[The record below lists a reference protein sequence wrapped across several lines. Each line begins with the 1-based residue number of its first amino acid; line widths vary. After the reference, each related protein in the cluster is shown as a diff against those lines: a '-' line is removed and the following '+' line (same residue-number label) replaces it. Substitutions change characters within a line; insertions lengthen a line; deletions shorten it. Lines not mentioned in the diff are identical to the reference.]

1 MNPQNTTIRNTVP
14 SSVSDV
20 VLLAKR
26 LEIDELKHLQSRAHL
41 VGVISHMVHALQAER
56 GASSIYIAS
65 RGQRFEATR
74 LKLVSESESVQRL
87 LRDLILE
94 ESRASASS
102 NARIVALLAWVL
114 LGLDALSDLRARIT
128 SLRLSGS
135 ESVAAFS
142 RIIAGLIALIF
153 EVADA
158 SVDPDISRL
167 LVSLFNLVEGKE
179 FAGQERAV
187 GALHFGSGRC
197 DGPLKERLLY
207 LIDAQARSFEVF
219 LQFADASLHRKW
231 ADIENE
237 DYTAE
242 LLRLRELLRAAP
254 PGAVL
259 DPALS
264 DPWFACCSNRI
275 TAIWSIQ
282 RDLVEALQQHCATL
296 IAKAEEA
303 LLDSEG
309 LLRSL
314 REAQPPRADAVDRFF
329 DPQLA
334 VEQSLSFA
342 AAAPESS
349 QQRPHSLIELLQA
362 QSRHL
367 ADMEAELVS
376 AKRAL
381 AERKVIERAKG
392 VIMVRFGL
400 SEDEAYTRMR
410 KASMDRNMRLAD
422 MAEFLLAKA
431 IPF

>member
-1 MNPQNTTIRNTVP
+1 MNHENTTDRDPAP

-26 LEIDELKHLQSRAHL
+26 LEIDELKRLQSRAHL
-41 VGVISHMVHALQAER
+41 VGVLSHMVHALQAER
-56 GASSIYIAS
+56 GASSIFIAS
-65 RGQRFEATR
+65 RGQRFDATR
-74 LKLVSESESVQRL
+74 LKLVSESDSVQHL

-94 ESRASASS
+94 ESRRSSSA
-102 NARIVALLAWVL
+102 NAKIVALLAWVL
-114 LGLDALSDLRARIT
+114 LGLDALSDLRARVAN
-128 SLRLSGS
+128 LGLSGG
-135 ESVAAFS
+135 ESVAAYS
-142 RIIAGLIALIF
+142 RLIAGLIALIF

-158 SVDPDISRL
+158 SVDPAISRL

-197 DGPLKERLLY
+197 DGPLKERLLH
-207 LIDAQARSFEVF
+207 LLDAQERSFGIF
-219 LQFADASLHRKW
+219 LKFADSAQQRKW
-231 ADIENE
+231 DAMASQDF
-237 DYTAE
+237 TAE
-242 LLRLRELLRAAP
+242 QERLRELLRAAQ
-254 PGAVL
+254 PGAPL

-264 DPWFACCSNRI
+264 DMWFECCSSRI

-282 RDLVEALQQHCATL
+282 RDLVEALHQGCAAL
-296 IAKAEEA
+296 IAQAEGA

-314 REAQPPRADAVDRFF
+314 REAQPARANTVYRFF
-329 DPQLA
+329 DPQFP

-342 AAAPESS
+342 AASRESS
-349 QQRPHSLIELLQA
+349 AQPRSLIELLQA

-367 ADMEAELVS
+367 ADMEAELAS

-392 VIMVRFGL
+392 MIMARHSL
-400 SEDEAYTRMR
+400 SEDEAYALMR
-410 KASMDRNMRLAD
+410 KVSMNQNMRLAD
-422 MAEFLLAKA
+422 VAETLLTEAVGS
-431 IPF
+431 

>member
-1 MNPQNTTIRNTVP
+1 MNPQSDTTIHDTVP
-14 SSVSDV
+14 LSVSDI

-26 LEIDELKHLQSRAHL
+26 LEIDELKRLQSRAHL

-65 RGQRFEATR
+65 RGTRFEATR
-74 LKLVSESESVQRL
+74 LKLVGESESVQHL

-94 ESRASASS
+94 ESRNAASA

-179 FAGQERAV
+179 LAGQERAV
-187 GALHFGSGRC
+187 GALHFGSGHC
-197 DGPLKERLLY
+197 DGPLNERLLY

-219 LQFADASLHRKW
+219 LQFADAPLCRKW

-237 DYTAE
+237 DYTAK
-242 LLRLRELLRAAP
+242 LLQLRGLLRAAP
-254 PGAVL
+254 PGTKL

-264 DPWFACCSNRI
+264 DPWFACCSSRI

-282 RDLVEALQQHCATL
+282 RDLVAALQQHCATL
-296 IAKAEEA
+296 IVKAEEA

-314 REAQPPRADAVDRFF
+314 REAQPARADAVDRFF

-334 VEQSLSFA
+334 IEQSLSFA
-342 AAAPESS
+342 AASPESS
-349 QQRPHSLIELLQA
+349 QQPRSLIELLQA

-367 ADMEAELVS
+367 ADVEAELAS

-392 VIMVRFGL
+392 MIMARFGL
-400 SEDEAYTRMR
+400 SEDEAYTQLR
-410 KASMDRNMRLAD
+410 KASMDRNTRLVD
-422 MAEFLLAKA
+422 MAEVLLAKTA
-431 IPF
+431 PF